1 MPYHEQKLCICRQA
15 LRNWSKQEAEAACVY
30 AELKQ
35 EAEAACVYAE
45 LKHAISLPKP
55 LYMQAQAQAACRT
68 KARGCGCMQN

>member
-1 MPYHEQKLCICRQA
+1 
-15 LRNWSKQEAEAACVY
+15 VY

-35 EAEAACVYAE
+35 EAAAACVYAE

-55 LYMQAQAQAACRT
+55 LYMQANWSTQEAEAACRT